1 MPRLGRP
8 LALLALGAAVVAT
21 PLVVPGVASSDTT
34 TTTTVTTTT
43 VATTTTTVAPTT
55 TTTIKPKP
63 KPKPVPKFSRYPS
76 LVLGDQAKIV
86 KTFQTHL
93 AALGYWIGTPNGVFG
108 DSTQQA
114 VYALQKAA
122 NLPADGVVGRQ
133 TWLAWYHNVKP
144 KVRPITGN
152 AVEVNLKAD
161 LFMIIRNGK
170 LRTTLNTSTGGG
182 YTYTSDGVT
191 SVAITPRGAYAVQRE
206 VDGLVTDSLGQ
217 LWRPK
222 YFYEGFAIHGD
233 SYVPSV
239 PVSHGCVRISNE
251 AINWVW
257 ATNQIP
263 IGMKVW
269 VYF

>member
-1 MPRLGRP
+1 MGRP
-8 LALLALGAAVVAT
+8 LRLLVLPALAVAALWGSLGVA
-21 PLVVPGVASSDTT
+21 GVASSDTT

-43 VATTTTTVAPTT
+43 TTTTTTVPPTT

-63 KPKPVPKFSRYPS
+63 KPKHVPKFGLYPS
-76 LVLGDQAKIV
+76 LVLGDHAKIV
-86 KTFQTHL
+86 ATFQRHL
-93 AALGYWIGTPNGVFG
+93 FSLGYWIDTTNGTFD

-122 NLPADGVVGRQ
+122 NLPADGVVGRV
-133 TWLAWYHNVKP
+133 TWLAWYNDVKP
-144 KVRPITGN
+144 KIRPIKGN
-152 AVEVNLKAD
+152 AVEVNLAKD
-161 LFMIIRNGK
+161 LLLIVRNGK
-170 LRTTLNTSTGGG
+170 LATILNTSTGGG
-182 YTYTSDGVT
+182 YTYTSQGVT
-191 SVAITPRGAYAVQRE
+191 SVAITPRGVYNIQRE
-206 VDGLVTDSLGQ
+206 VNGLVTDSLGQ

-257 ATNQIP
+257 STNQMP
-263 IGMKVW
+263 IGIKVW
-269 VYF
+269 LYG